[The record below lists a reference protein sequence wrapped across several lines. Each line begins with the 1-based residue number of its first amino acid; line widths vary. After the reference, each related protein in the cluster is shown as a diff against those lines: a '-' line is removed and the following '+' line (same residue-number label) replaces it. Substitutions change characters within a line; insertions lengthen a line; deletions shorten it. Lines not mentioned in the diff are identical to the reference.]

1 MTGDP
6 FIAPEGY
13 LFVQEIE
20 RRTQGMALGEVR
32 VGVNEEEGCTAACCG
47 AGVQLLSPSL
57 ALLHQG
63 NREVDFLFQSARQ
76 FNGTVRRTAIA
87 HDQLKGCSLL
97 FGKGTKQR
105 RESFRF
111 VQNRHDDREFTG
123 CSFLHDLL
131 ARRFIFFPQQ
141 KCLQI

>member
-20 RRTQGMALGEVR
+20 RRTQGMALGEER
-32 VGVNEEEGCTAACCG
+32 VGVNEEEGWTAACCG
-47 AGVQLLSPSL
+47 AGIQLLSPSL
-57 ALLHQG
+57 AHLHQG
-63 NREVDFLFQSARQ
+63 NRELDFPSQPARQ

-87 HDQLKGCSLL
+87 NDQLNWCSLL

-105 RESFRF
+105 RESIRF
-111 VQNRHDDREFTG
+111 VQNRHDDREFRR
-123 CSFLHDLL
+123 CRFLHDFL